1 MSICPRSWIRLGVVV
16 CIAGLITACA
26 LRSSPITPVGTDT
39 YEVSYNAGLRNTSWV
54 ELKNLTL
61 RAAEGYCASL
71 GRKLTDP
78 RVTSNGA
85 TGVIPKKA
93 TARFICQPVR
103 PSSQP

>member
-1 MSICPRSWIRLGVVV
+1 MSICPLVWIRLGVVV
-16 CIAGLITACA
+16 GSTGLVSACA
-26 LRSSPITPVGTDT
+26 LRSSPITAVDTDT

-93 TARFICQPVR
+93 TARFSCQPVK
-103 PSSQP
+103 SSDQ